1 MYQGCF
7 GETPTFSVSY
17 SSDCRPTLPT
27 YECMISRQ
35 VGECDSQKSE
45 GLFSFHAKDESKCKT
60 RCMDEDDCNYYTYYN
75 SKHNQIKQECLLYS
89 TCEVGDCEEN
99 CFYGSMDCSK
109 MRNSTEPT
117 SPTPT
122 ARSTATTRG
131 ETSRPSTTAGTTE
144 ESTTSTTEIIKTDTE
159 SPKNTTKKPTT
170 GTISTTE
177 GDTTEPPITTKKTTT
192 GTTVELTTTTTERDT
207 TEPSTTTKTL
217 TTGTSV
223 TNFTKKISKF
233 VKIAIHI
240 DIIKGKFPKSCKFLK
255 VENQNCQFLNSK
267 SW

>member
-1 MYQGCF
+1 MDF
-7 GETPTFSVSY
+7 GATPTFSVSY

-45 GLFSFHAKDESKCKT
+45 GLFSFHAKEESKCKT
-60 RCMDEDDCNYYTYYN
+60 RCMDEEDCNYYTYYN
-75 SKHNQIKQECLLYS
+75 SKHSQIKQECLLYS

-117 SPTPT
+117 SSTPT
-122 ARSTATTRG
+122 RSTATTRG
-131 ETSRPSTTAGTTE
+131 ETSRPSTTARTTE
-144 ESTTSTTEIIKTDTE
+144 ESTTSTTEIITTDTKPP
-159 SPKNTTKKPTT
+159 STTTKKPTT
-170 GTISTTE
+170 GTTSSTE
-177 GDTTEPPITTKKTTT
+177 GDTKETPITTKKTTT
-192 GTTVELTTTTTERDT
+192 GTTVEPTTTTTTTEKDT
-207 TEPSTTTKTL
+207 TEPPVTTKKL

-240 DIIKGKFPKSCKFLK
+240 DIIKGEFPKHCNFL
-255 VENQNCQFLNSK
+255 
-267 SW
+267 